1 MGPDVISSRANAR
14 VKQLRAAFQG
24 HARLS
29 GGLVAIEGDHLL
41 EEALRSGMVL
51 KTVFVSER
59 REVPKAVPRGVEVMR
74 LTEEVF
80 GSVVET
86 QSPQGIAALMVPPV
100 WVLDDVMGDGFGESE
115 RNAVSLT
122 RDAHLIDDE
131 TVAKMGHPKS
141 GRHAALIMIA
151 VGLQDPGN
159 LGTLVRSA
167 EAFGAAGMLTTPGT
181 VSAWNQK
188 ALRASAGSVFRVPVV
203 GVTASE
209 IEGLKER
216 EVRLIAAVGAEGF
229 GVTALQE
236 MDFRGACAVMIG
248 NEGAGLAEEW
258 MRMSDAKVTIPCP
271 GDVESLNA
279 AVAGSLLLY
288 EASRQRGGRTREQ
301 MQKRNTGVLRSAQD
315 DDEKQTTATT
325 DGTTGAIAAASP
337 GATDGATTDAIAAT
351 QATAV
356 TKRVTR

>member
-1 MGPDVISSRANAR
+1 MGPDVISSRTNAR

-29 GGLVAIEGDHLL
+29 GGMVAIEGDHLL

-59 REVPKAVPRGVEVMR
+59 RKAPKMVPRGVEVMR

-86 QSPQGIAALMVPPV
+86 QSPQGVAALMVPPV
-100 WVLDDVMGDGFGESE
+100 RVLDDVVGAGGD
-115 RNAVSLT
+115 L
-122 RDAHLIDDE
+122 LI
-131 TVAKMGHPKS
+131 
-141 GRHAALIMIA
+141 LIA

-167 EAFGAAGMLTTPGT
+167 EAFGAAGVLTTQGT

-188 ALRASAGSVFRVPVV
+188 ALRASVGSVFRVPVA
-203 GVTASE
+203 GVDASE
-209 IEGLKER
+209 VEGLKR
-216 EVRLIAAVGAEGF
+216 RGVRLLAAVGAEGV
-229 GVTALQE
+229 GVVEAQE
-236 MDFRGACAVMIG
+236 IDFTVGCAVMIG
-248 NEGAGLAEEW
+248 NEGSGLGQEWAE
-258 MRMSDAKVTIPCP
+258 MCDARVTIPCP
-271 GDVESLNA
+271 GPVESLNA

-288 EASRQRGGRTREQ
+288 EASRQRGGRTRER
-301 MQKRNTGVLRSAQD
+301 MQKLNTGVLRSAQD

-325 DGTTGAIAAASP
+325 
-337 GATDGATTDAIAAT
+337 
-351 QATAV
+351 TADPL
-356 TKRVTR
+356 RG

>member
-1 MGPDVISSRANAR
+1 MGPDVISSRTNAR

-29 GGLVAIEGDHLL
+29 GGMVAIEGDHLL

-59 REVPKAVPRGVEVMR
+59 RAVPGVVPRGVEVMR

-86 QSPQGIAALMVPPV
+86 QSPQGVAALLVPPV
-100 WVLDDVMGDGFGESE
+100 FGLEDVMGS
-115 RNAVSLT
+115 
-122 RDAHLIDDE
+122 
-131 TVAKMGHPKS
+131 
-141 GRHAALIMIA
+141 AALILIA

-167 EAFGAAGMLTTPGT
+167 EAFGATGVLTTPGT

-188 ALRASAGSVFRVPVV
+188 ALRASVGSVFRVPVV

-209 IEGLKER
+209 VEGLKGR
-216 EVRLIAAVGAEGF
+216 GVRLIAAVGSDGAD
-229 GVTALQE
+229 VTAAQE
-236 MDFRGACAVMIG
+236 MDFTAACAVMIG
-248 NEGAGLAEEW
+248 NEGSGLGTEW
-258 MRMSDAKVTIPCP
+258 IEMCDERVTIPCP
-271 GDVESLNA
+271 GAVESLNA

-288 EASRQRGGRTREQ
+288 EASRQR
-301 MQKRNTGVLRSAQD
+301 
-315 DDEKQTTATT
+315 AT
-325 DGTTGAIAAASP
+325 AASR
-337 GATDGATTDAIAAT
+337 
-351 QATAV
+351 Q
-356 TKRVTR
+356 

>member
-1 MGPDVISSRANAR
+1 MGPDVISSRANVR

-29 GGLVAIEGDHLL
+29 GGMVAIEGDHLL

-59 REVPKAVPRGVEVMR
+59 REVPKIVPRGVEVLR

-86 QSPQGIAALMVPPV
+86 QSPQGVAALLVPPV
-100 WVLDDVMGDGFGESE
+100 SALDDVMGSGET
-115 RNAVSLT
+115 AP
-122 RDAHLIDDE
+122 LI
-131 TVAKMGHPKS
+131 
-141 GRHAALIMIA
+141 LIA

-167 EAFGAAGMLTTPGT
+167 EAFGATGVLTTPGT

-188 ALRASAGSVFRVPVV
+188 ALRASVGSVFRVPVAS
-203 GVTASE
+203 VTASE
-209 IEGLKER
+209 IEGLKQR
-216 EVRLIAAVGAEGF
+216 GVRLIAAVGSDGA
-229 GVTALQE
+229 GVTAVQE

-248 NEGAGLAEEW
+248 NEGVGLGVEW
-258 MRMSDAKVTIPCP
+258 MKMCDARVTIPCP
-271 GDVESLNA
+271 GAVESLNA

-288 EASRQRGGRTREQ
+288 EASRQR
-301 MQKRNTGVLRSAQD
+301 
-315 DDEKQTTATT
+315 
-325 DGTTGAIAAASP
+325 
-337 GATDGATTDAIAAT
+337 
-351 QATAV
+351 ATAGS
-356 TKRVTR
+356 RQ